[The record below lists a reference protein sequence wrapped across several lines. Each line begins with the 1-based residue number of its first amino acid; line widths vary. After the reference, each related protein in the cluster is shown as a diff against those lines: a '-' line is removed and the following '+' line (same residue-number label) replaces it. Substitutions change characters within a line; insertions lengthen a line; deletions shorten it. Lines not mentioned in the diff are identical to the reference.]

1 MKFSLPAAVTI
12 GAILISGCGGNVAGA
27 SSPTAGTA
35 GGAGSASGFASNL
48 HQPAAQRMSAS
59 AAAAIQVPSQVEPD
73 ETQAAAYCK
82 QTGGVVEVR
91 RAVYG
96 SNGPAVLQL
105 AGVKDFCQYTDNTSG
120 QSRIHVLLST
130 LYATKPTLAAL
141 AYILAPPT
149 GSCQG
154 NPASCYCSYLGGSD
168 QFGGTTGAG
177 GGWFKKNTIDQ
188 TLEACIFPDMSSI
201 DSWGLAYHAN
211 GIIRGTDLTKVLRYH
226 YPGSLT
232 TKLF

>member
-1 MKFSLPAAVTI
+1 MKFSIAAAVTI
-12 GAILISGCGGNVAGA
+12 GAVLMSGCAGNF
-27 SSPTAGTA
+27 
-35 GGAGSASGFASNL
+35 AGSQSPAGVSGGSGGMGAAAARSTL
-48 HQPAAQRMSAS
+48 HQPAAKQMPAGL
-59 AAAAIQVPSQVEPD
+59 AATIQVPTQVQPD

-96 SNGPAVLQL
+96 SNGPSVLQL
-105 AGVKDFCQYTDNTSG
+105 AGVRSFCQYTANTSG
-120 QSRIHVLLST
+120 QSRVHILLST
-130 LYATKPTLAAL
+130 LYTTKPTLAAL
-141 AYILAPPT
+141 AYIFAPPT

-177 GGWFKKNTIDQ
+177 GGWFKKNSIDQ

-211 GIIRGTDLTKVLRYH
+211 GIIRGIDLTTVMRYH
-226 YPGSLT
+226 YPGSP
-232 TKLF
+232 KR